1 MTLLWR
7 LAICLMA
14 MSTLSTAQDR
24 AFIRLGPVLGYRNID
39 AVFTTTALE
48 GERTSNSP
56 ATLASF
62 AGFTLGALSPLTSS
76 LSLRL
81 DIESMWG
88 WGATSTFRGETF
100 ISDGQPISGTIRTDH
115 DITTSWSVIDA
126 GVSWMVSPRVN
137 VDLVAGAQIIT
148 ALDGSWSETIESP
161 SGASFVSS
169 GTPTR
174 TFPNVNTIG
183 RTGTLSLITG
193 FDVGTTIPVASKIN
207 VQPALRFRYTVTE
220 AMEGSSWNPFDI
232 GLGVTVA
239 FATTPHKPRTV
250 AAPAPTAAVLTA
262 SQTMVQDQPQNIAQA
277 RFTVTDT
284 VTIID
289 AFVPGRVDTLWSSRL
304 TQRIDTVRGAVI
316 DTVVTTITTVVERHL
331 PGPLPFLSTILDV
344 VIDQNATD
352 SMTMVRINA
361 EIESEATTTT
371 ELRAVV
377 DSVVTWSSVNLAKN
391 IKHIVPLTAI
401 VPEVRNRRTMSIEVQ
416 AITTDAYGQKKEA
429 VPKRFVLKRL
439 PVSGRLQQQ

>member
-7 LAICLMA
+7 LAMCLMA

-24 AFIRLGPVLGYRNID
+24 AFIRLGPVLGYRNVD

-56 ATLASF
+56 ATLATF
-62 AGFTLGALSPLTSS
+62 AGFTLGALSPLTETF
-76 LSLRL
+76 SLRL

-88 WGATSTFRGETF
+88 WGGTSTFRGETF
-100 ISDGQPISGTIRTDH
+100 IQDGEPISGTIRTDH
-115 DITTSWSVIDA
+115 DITTAWSVIDA

-137 VDLVAGAQIIT
+137 IDLVAGAQIVSS
-148 ALDGSWSETIESP
+148 LDGTWSETIESP

-169 GTPTR
+169 GSPTR
-174 TFPNVNTIG
+174 TFPNVSSAG
-183 RTGTLSLITG
+183 RTGTVSLITG

-207 VQPALRFRYTVTE
+207 VMPALRFRYTVTE
-220 AMEGSSWNPFDI
+220 AMEGSSWHPFDLA
-232 GLGVTVA
+232 LGVTVA
-239 FATTPHKPRTV
+239 FATTPHKPRP
-250 AAPAPTAAVLTA
+250 APASVSQTAAIIST
-262 SQTMVQDQPQNIAQA
+262 QTTVPDDVYAQ
-277 RFTVTDT
+277 RFAPSDT

-304 TQRIDTVRGAVI
+304 TQRIDTVRGPIA
-316 DTVVTTITTVVERHL
+316 DTILTTITTVVERHL

-344 VIDQNATD
+344 VIDQNTADT
-352 SMTMVRINA
+352 MTMVRISA

-377 DSVVTWSSVNLAKN
+377 DSVVTWSSVNLAKS
-391 IKHIVPLTAI
+391 IKHIVPLTAV
-401 VPEVRNRRTMSIEVQ
+401 VPDVRNRRTMSIEVQ

-439 PVSGRLQQQ
+439 PASGRLQQQ